1 MAERSVSL
9 RSRIFFCRTRVDRAP
24 GLLWVLEVVSGAVLL
39 AHPAAALLLLS
50 LSQEDLVGH
59 ALVPLTLLCSEVCVL
74 SLVILSAVVCDL
86 VKRKSRGI
94 SVWQREAL
102 GRLLRNFF
110 MSLLLGIS
118 LSYTYLSWEPGSHLS
133 TSLLELLVPA
143 GVAALI
149 GSIKVL
155 MVRTEQGWFWLWL
168 CLCGF
173 LQMALLVLKH
183 DIETTLPWSV
193 VLLPL
198 DLMALDALF
207 LAYAKAEQ
215 RMWQKTGLL
224 LASLLLLVT
233 CVAAGLCADTGLVP
247 VSLVLLSAW
256 VSMIT
261 VLATL
266 TRACGAYVLDIV
278 WGHVETDFFYYKYP
292 VLLTRQH
299 TV

>member
-1 MAERSVSL
+1 MAERSL
-9 RSRIFFCRTRVDRAP
+9 RSRIFFCRTRVDREP
-24 GLLWVLEVVSGAVLL
+24 GLLYMLEVVSGTMLL
-39 AHPAAALLLLS
+39 VHPAVALFLLS

-59 ALVPLTLLCSEVCVL
+59 ALLPLTFLCFEVCAL
-74 SLVILSAVVCDL
+74 SLGILAAVGYDL
-86 VKRKSRGI
+86 AKRKSRGI

-110 MSLLLGIS
+110 MSLLLGVS
-118 LSYTYLSWEPGSHLS
+118 LLYAYLSWEPGYHLS
-133 TSLLELLVPA
+133 TSLLQLLVPA

-168 CLCGF
+168 CLCGL
-173 LQMALLVLKH
+173 LQMAFFVLKH
-183 DIETTLPWSV
+183 DVGATLPWSV
-193 VLLPL
+193 VLAPL

-207 LAYAKAEQ
+207 LAYVKTEQ
-215 RMWQKTGLL
+215 SIWQKTGLL
-224 LASLLLLVT
+224 FASVLLLGT
-233 CVAAGLCADTGLVP
+233 CVAAGLCADTGVVP
-247 VSLVLLSAW
+247 GSLVLAGAW
-256 VSMIT
+256 ACLAT
-261 VLATL
+261 VAATL
-266 TRACGAYVLDIV
+266 TRACGAYVLDIF

>member
-1 MAERSVSL
+1 MAERSL
-9 RSRIFFCRTRVDRAP
+9 RSKIFFCRTRVDREP
-24 GLLWVLEVVSGAVLL
+24 GLLYMLEAVSGAVLL
-39 AHPAAALLLLS
+39 AHPAAALFLLS

-59 ALVPLTLLCSEVCVL
+59 ALLPMTCLCLEVCAL
-74 SLVILSAVVCDL
+74 SLAILAAVVYDL

-110 MSLLLGIS
+110 MSLLLGVS
-118 LSYTYLSWEPGSHLS
+118 LSYTYLSWEPGYHLS
-133 TSLLELLVPA
+133 TSLLQILVPA
-143 GVAALI
+143 GLAALV

-168 CLCGF
+168 CLCGL
-173 LQMALLVLKH
+173 LQMVLLVLKH
-183 DIETTLPWSV
+183 DIETTLPWSI
-193 VLLPL
+193 VLTPL

-207 LAYAKAEQ
+207 LAYIKAEQ
-215 RMWQKTGLL
+215 SMWQKAGLVIASVLL
-224 LASLLLLVT
+224 LAT
-233 CVAAGLCADTGLVP
+233 CVAAGICADTGLVP
-247 VSLVLLSAW
+247 VSLVLVGAW
-256 VSMIT
+256 VCLGT
-261 VLATL
+261 VAATL